1 MIMMLNY
8 KKNLGD
14 KVEGIKCFERSLLP
28 KKVLREKM
36 AKLIENDFSKSN
48 ISSTIKLFKTFSDN
62 ECVTAVIAIL
72 EHVKPNQEVP
82 NIYKIL
88 LKEIRKDSPVSAWLP
103 SYDQSDTKLFLSFLT
118 GECAIFSDLEKVKQ
132 FTHAFP
138 YLARI
143 ISEMLA
149 YHSTEFLPSHLAE
162 FMMSLLKLRDDF
174 DQKAEQRAVKRTKPN
189 KGLSCPE

>member
-88 LKEIRKDSPVSAWLP
+88 LKEIRKDSSVSAWLP
-103 SYDQSDTKLFLSFLT
+103 SYDQSDTKVFYLFSQVSVP
-118 GECAIFSDLEKVKQ
+118 FSVIWKRSSNSHMLFHIWPES
-132 FTHAFP
+132 
-138 YLARI
+138 YL
-143 ISEMLA
+143 
-149 YHSTEFLPSHLAE
+149 
-162 FMMSLLKLRDDF
+162 K
-174 DQKAEQRAVKRTKPN
+174 
-189 KGLSCPE
+189 C

>member
-1 MIMMLNY
+1 MMLNY
-8 KKNLGD
+8 KKIIGD
-14 KVEGIKCFERSLLP
+14 KVEGIECFERSVLP

-88 LKEIRKDSPVSAWLP
+88 LKV
-103 SYDQSDTKLFLSFLT
+103 FF
-118 GECAIFSDLEKVKQ
+118 
-132 FTHAFP
+132 
-138 YLARI
+138 
-143 ISEMLA
+143 
-149 YHSTEFLPSHLAE
+149 
-162 FMMSLLKLRDDF
+162 KLRQELFQLF
-174 DQKAEQRAVKRTKPN
+174 DKDLDMAHQYWTSSWHQFEFSLRPTPH
-189 KGLSCPE
+189 

>member
-8 KKNLGD
+8 KKIIGD
-14 KVEGIKCFERSLLP
+14 KVEGIECFERSVLP

-88 LKEIRKDSPVSAWLP
+88 LKEIRKDSSVSAWLP
-103 SYDQSDTKLFLSFLT
+103 SYDQSDTKVFYLFSQVSVP
-118 GECAIFSDLEKVKQ
+118 FSVIWK
-132 FTHAFP
+132 
-138 YLARI
+138 R
-143 ISEMLA
+143 S
-149 YHSTEFLPSHLAE
+149 SNSHLLFHIWPE
-162 FMMSLLKLRDDF
+162 SYLK
-174 DQKAEQRAVKRTKPN
+174 
-189 KGLSCPE
+189 C